1 MKFLT
6 SKIRQEALDNPYFF
20 KGTVDVSTLESLNND
35 IRKIEPV
42 EVDGFCTVDQDEFI
56 FSYTIQGKMIL
67 PCARTL
73 VDVPYSFSIEATEVF
88 TTKQSLTEEEEEDEV
103 HQLTD
108 DTIDLT
114 PYIIQSIV
122 LETPYRVFSDD
133 AEIEGG
139 DGWDFYEED
148 ERRKQEE
155 KKIDPRLAKLQVLLD
170 KKKQDE

>member
-1 MKFLT
+1 MKLLT
-6 SKIRQEALDNPYFF
+6 SKIRQEALDSPYFF

-73 VDVPYSFSIEATEVF
+73 VDVPYPFSIEATEVF
-88 TTKQSLTEEEEEDEV
+88 TTKQTLTEEEEEEEV
-103 HQLTD
+103 HPITD

-114 PYIIQSIV
+114 PYIMQSIV
-122 LETPYRVFSDD
+122 LETPYRVF
-133 AEIEGG
+133 AEGAKIESG
-139 DGWDFYEED
+139 DGWSFYEED
-148 ERRKQEE
+148 EHRKREE
-155 KKIDPRLAKLQVLLD
+155 EKIDPRLAKLQVLLD
-170 KKKQDE
+170 NKEQDQ